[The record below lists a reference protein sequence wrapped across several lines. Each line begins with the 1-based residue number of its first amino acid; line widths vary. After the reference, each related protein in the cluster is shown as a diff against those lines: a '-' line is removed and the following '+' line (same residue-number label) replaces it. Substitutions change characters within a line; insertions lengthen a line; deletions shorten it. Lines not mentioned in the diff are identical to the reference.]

1 VKFRLLRRLA
11 VLSLA
16 LFAWFCASAPPQA
29 PSIILVRHAET
40 EGTDPDRAL
49 SIAGQERAS
58 RLAGLLAGQKID
70 RVLSTDYRRT
80 RATAESIAAA
90 RGLTVET
97 YDPRDLPGVAASLK
111 AAGGTVVVVGHSN
124 TTPELVRL
132 LGGDPGSPMTES
144 DYDRIYRVDPAT
156 GATTMDRY

>member
-1 VKFRLLRRLA
+1 VKIRILQRLA
-11 VLSLA
+11 VLSLS
-16 LFAWFCASAPPQA
+16 LFTFFCASAPAPA

-40 EGTDPDRAL
+40 EGTDRDRAL
-49 SIAGQERAS
+49 SAAGRERAV
-58 RLAGLLAGQKID
+58 RLASLLAGQKID
-70 RVLSTDYRRT
+70 RVFTTDYRRT

-90 RGLTVET
+90 RGINVET

-111 AAGGTVVVVGHSN
+111 GAGGTIVVVGHSN

-132 LGGDPGSPMTES
+132 LGGDPGAAMTEG

-156 GATTMDRY
+156 GATTMERY